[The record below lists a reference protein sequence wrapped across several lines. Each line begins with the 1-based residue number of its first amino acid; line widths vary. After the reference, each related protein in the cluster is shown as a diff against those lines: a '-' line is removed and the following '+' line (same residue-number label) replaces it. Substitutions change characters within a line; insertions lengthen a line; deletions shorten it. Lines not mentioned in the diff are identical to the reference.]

1 MSKKYKQN
9 NSKRKRR
16 NQIIIRCSDE
26 ELEEINRVTK
36 ESGLTRT
43 DFILSI
49 IRNGN
54 IVVIK
59 DLQNIC
65 IELKRQ
71 GINLNQALRFAY
83 QYRDNN
89 ELRKAIK
96 NCNDLY
102 EQTKDLYIE
111 TESKARKYIKH
122 KEKHSQNNR

>member
-1 MSKKYKQN
+1 
-9 NSKRKRR
+9 
-16 NQIIIRCSDE
+16 
-26 ELEEINRVTK
+26 LEEINRVTK

-49 IRNGN
+49 IRNEN

-122 KEKHSQNNR
+122 KEKHSRNSR